1 MFYSI
6 LSRVF
11 YKFFGFSQS
20 FCYGHVCI
28 IYKGRNFCGRIN
40 PSTTC
45 GGPPPFRQGR
55 LAVPYDASFIR
66 YVGDDAYIVPHIT
79 TSRYLYYTPQLFCRK
94 RNIVPLKYSQVFY
107 VPIRFCFRSRQTLCL
122 LFLHNLQNPEAP

>member
-20 FCYGHVCI
+20 FCFGHVCI

-45 GGPPPFRQGR
+45 GCPPPFRQG
-55 LAVPYDASFIR
+55 YDASFIR
-66 YVGDDAYIVPHIT
+66 YVGDDTYIVPHIT

-94 RNIVPLKYSQVFY
+94 KNSVLLKYSQVFY
-107 VPIRFCFRSRQTLCL
+107 VPIRFCFRSLQMLYL
-122 LFLHNLQNPEAP
+122 LFLNNLQNPEAP